1 MNGTQGIGTHR
12 SCIRAVRGLLILVM
26 ASCFFGGC
34 AAKKAEKEKVR
45 DLDYTVVEDSDLP
58 EELKNE
64 IEQKKTAHFKYT
76 YETGE
81 YLYIVMGYG
90 QQETGGYSITVKE
103 LYLSSNAVFFKT
115 ELKGPEKEETIS
127 QAPSC
132 PYVVIK
138 TEKTGKPVVFE

>member
-1 MNGTQGIGTHR
+1 MNGTRGMEMHR
-12 SCIRAVRGLLILVM
+12 NDIRAAVGLLILVM
-26 ASCFFGGC
+26 VSCLFGGC
-34 AAKKAEKEKVR
+34 MAEKADKEKVK

-81 YLYIVMGYG
+81 YLYIIMGYG

-115 ELKGPEKEETIS
+115 ELKGPQKGETIS

-132 PYVVIK
+132 PYIVVK
-138 TEKTGKPVVFE
+138 TEITGKPVVFE

>member
-1 MNGTQGIGTHR
+1 MNGMQGIGTHR
-12 SCIRAVRGLLILVM
+12 NYIGAVGGLLILVM
-26 ASCFFGGC
+26 VSCLFGGC
-34 AAKKAEKEKVR
+34 MAEKADQEKVK

-58 EELKNE
+58 EELKTE

-90 QQETGGYSITVKE
+90 QQETGGYSIAVKE

-115 ELKGPEKEETIS
+115 ELKGPQKGETIS

-132 PYVVIK
+132 PYVVVK
-138 TEKTGKPVVFE
+138 TEITGKPVVFK

>member
-1 MNGTQGIGTHR
+1 MNGTRGIGMHR
-12 SCIRAVRGLLILVM
+12 NDIRAAAGLLILVM
-26 ASCFFGGC
+26 VSCLLGGC
-34 AAKKAEKEKVR
+34 MAEKADKEKVK

-58 EELKNE
+58 EELKSE

-81 YLYIVMGYG
+81 YLYIIMGYG

-115 ELKGPEKEETIS
+115 ELKGPQKGETIS

-132 PYVVIK
+132 PYIVVK
-138 TEKTGKPVVFE
+138 TEITGKPVVFE

>member
-1 MNGTQGIGTHR
+1 MNGTLEIRMHR
-12 SCIRAVRGLLILVM
+12 SGIRVVHGLLILVM
-26 ASCFFGGC
+26 ASSFFCGC
-34 AAKKAEKEKVR
+34 AAKKAEREKVR

-64 IEQKKTAHFKYT
+64 IDQKKTAHFKYT

-103 LYLSSNAVFFKT
+103 LYLSSNAIFFKT
-115 ELKGPEKEETIS
+115 ELKGPEKGETIS

-132 PYVVIK
+132 PYIVVK
-138 TEKTGKPVVFE
+138 TEITGKPVVFE